1 MAQEYRHDADEGNLR
16 RVLIALVLTGAFMVV
31 EVVGGII
38 SGSLA
43 LLADAGH
50 MLTDTMALALA
61 AAAFH
66 VSKRPA
72 GGSLT
77 YGYQRFQILAAFVNG
92 LSLLVIVGWIFF
104 EAVERFITPREI
116 LGETMLLV
124 AAAGLV
130 VNIVAFAVLH
140 SGDQENLNIR
150 GAALHVA
157 GDLLG
162 SVAAMVAAVIII
174 YTGWTLIDP
183 ILSVAVAFLIL
194 RSAWTLVKRSS
205 HVLLEGAPEWLD
217 VEEMQTRIVDS
228 VSGVRGIHH
237 VHVWGLTPQKL
248 MLTMHLDLED
258 SADSQSTVVRE
269 VKAFLQQEYGI
280 GHSTADVRQRAV
292 PLGVVEPVADD
303 PLVADIEPEV
313 VDVDLDLGPFRLADE
328 CTGPDGRGTMG
339 TEHADQVL
347 ERMGG
352 IDDILDDQDVL
363 AFDVAAHVHDQP
375 HGSRRR
381 AAAIV
386 ARYGDELD
394 RAGDCQFARQIGQEN
409 ERALQH
415 ADQHELIGV
424 GIVRGDLRREF
435 AHARLD
441 FFFA

>member
-280 GHSTADVRQRAV
+280 GHSTIEVEIDGCAD
-292 PLGVVEPVADD
+292 
-303 PLVADIEPEV
+303 
-313 VDVDLDLGPFRLADE
+313 
-328 CTGPDGRGTMG
+328 
-339 TEHADQVL
+339 H
-347 ERMGG
+347 
-352 IDDILDDQDVL
+352 
-363 AFDVAAHVHDQP
+363 
-375 HGSRRR
+375 
-381 AAAIV
+381 
-386 ARYGDELD
+386 
-394 RAGDCQFARQIGQEN
+394 
-409 ERALQH
+409 
-415 ADQHELIGV
+415 
-424 GIVRGDLRREF
+424 
-435 AHARLD
+435 
-441 FFFA
+441 